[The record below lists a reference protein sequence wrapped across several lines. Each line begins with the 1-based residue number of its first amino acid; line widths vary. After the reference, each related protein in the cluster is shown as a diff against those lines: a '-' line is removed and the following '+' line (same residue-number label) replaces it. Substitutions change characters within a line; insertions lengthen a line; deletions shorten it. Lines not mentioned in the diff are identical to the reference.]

1 MARRILFFAYGVVS
15 YAIFFGTYLYALGFV
30 TGIGTPTSLDSGEPA
45 PIGPA
50 LAINLGLLGLFA
62 VQHSVMA
69 RPAFKRWWT
78 RFVPEPIE
86 RSTYVLASSVCMI
99 LLYAFWQPTGPV
111 LWDLAGTAPG
121 AVLTAFSITGFLIVL
136 VTTFLI
142 NHFDLFGL
150 RQVWLHLLGKEVRPV
165 GFREPA
171 PYRFVRHPLY
181 VGWLLAFWAAPVMSV
196 AHLAFAG
203 ACTGYI
209 LVAIVLEERD
219 LLAVHPEYEAYRRRV
234 PALVPRIRR
243 APSVAERGLA
253 TR

>member
-150 RQVWLHLLGKEVRPV
+150 RQVWLHLLGKEVRP
-165 GFREPA
+165 
-171 PYRFVRHPLY
+171 LY

>member
-1 MARRILFFAYGVVS
+1 MASRILFFAYGVAS
-15 YAIFFGTYLYALGFV
+15 YAIFFGTYVYALGFV
-30 TGIGTPTSLDSGEPA
+30 TGIGTPTSLDSGNPA
-45 PIGPA
+45 PLGPA
-50 LAINLGLLGLFA
+50 LAINLALLGLFA

-69 RPAFKRWWT
+69 RPGFKKWWT

-111 LWDLAGTAPG
+111 LWDLGGTAPG
-121 AVLTAFSITGFLIVL
+121 AALTAFSFAGFLTVL

-181 VGWLLAFWAAPVMSV
+181 VGWLLAFWAAPVMSL
-196 AHLAFAG
+196 AHFVFALG
-203 ACTGYI
+203 CTGYI

-219 LLAVHPEYEAYRRRV
+219 LLAVHPEYADYRRRV
-234 PALVPRIRR
+234 PALVPRIGR
-243 APSVAERGLA
+243 AQANAERGLVA
-253 TR
+253 R